1 MKGPLRRAG
10 ELAGAPM
17 HFFQTPLPT
26 KRPEGPRRPFLS
38 QAVGSASSCVQNPR
52 LGSPEPF
59 H

>member
-10 ELAGAPM
+10 GLAGAPM
-17 HFFQTPLPT
+17 PFFQTPLPT
-26 KRPEGPRRPFLS
+26 KWPEGPRRPSLS
-38 QAVGSASSCVQNPR
+38 QAVGPASSCAQNPR